1 MSGVAA
7 TGGFHI
13 GHCNVVL
20 SVTVENCYAIEHIHI
35 SSIQSKSFRQTD
47 LRVFYIRFDV
57 AADAADD
64 DGDYFELIQQENLIF
79 LHYF

>member
-1 MSGVAA
+1 MSGVGA
-7 TGGFHI
+7 T
-13 GHCNVVL
+13 
-20 SVTVENCYAIEHIHI
+20 ENCYAIEHIHI

-64 DGDYFELIQQENLIF
+64 DGDYFESIQQENLIF